1 MDAISAAMSMNLQ
14 SIQQAISMTT
24 LQKAMNVDA
33 SGATAV
39 IEALEQANPIAPP
52 SAHIIDTLA

>member
-14 SIQQAISMTT
+14 SLQQAISMTT

-33 SGATAV
+33 SGANAV
-39 IEALEQANPIAPP
+39 ISAIEQANPVTPP
-52 SAHIIDTLA
+52 STHIIDTLA